1 MSAATLTT
9 KGQTTIPKD
18 IRDGLGLAPGDQLD
32 FHLLSNSSATIRAR
46 RGALKDFVGSDEAQQ
61 NVGVEA
67 DHLRFSARLSPC
79 LARMVLAM
87 PSSMAL
93 RLSGR

>member
-1 MSAATLTT
+1 MSAATLTS

-46 RGALKDFVGSDEAQQ
+46 RGTLKDFIGILRKPGQRPLSLKAMDEGIAKTMRAKH
-61 NVGVEA
+61 GDKRAEK
-67 DHLRFSARLSPC
+67 RK
-79 LARMVLAM
+79 
-87 PSSMAL
+87 
-93 RLSGR
+93 